1 VIKAK
6 LQLKERNVGC
16 LSRLESEVEVKRVG
30 DMSVVVVTECDTQ

>member
-6 LQLKERNVGC
+6 LQLKERTVGYV
-16 LSRLESEVEVKRVG
+16 SRLESEVGVKRVG